1 MRSIEGVRRVLV
13 LGLALLVAGG
23 ISATAGAA
31 LPKLHVV
38 IKGQSHHPVVGKTW
52 SYSVT
57 VTNAAGKPVAC
68 TIHLQMLLSG
78 GGVVGEVGRHAVKNG
93 VWKETIVA
101 HGPDAFPPAAVGEP
115 LVLQAT
121 VTAKGYA
128 PAKAGWSIAVVKKK

>member
-1 MRSIEGVRRVLV
+1 MRRLLV
-13 LGLALLVAGG
+13 LFCVLGVAVAVAGP
-23 ISATAGAA
+23 AVAA
-31 LPKLHVV
+31 NPKLVV
-38 IKGQSHHPVVGKTW
+38 VLKGQDHHPIVGKTW

-68 TIHLQMLLSG
+68 KIHLQMLLAG
-78 GGVVGEVGRHAVKNG
+78 AGVVGQVGTHVVKNG

-101 HGPDAFPPAAVGEP
+101 HGPNAFPPAAVGEP

-128 PAKAGWSIAVVKKK
+128 PAKAGWAISVVK